1 MTSNY
6 KCLLAYDGTRYLGW
20 QKTKEGPSI
29 EEELEKAL
37 KEILQEEVSLQ
48 AASRTD
54 RGVHARGQV
63 VNFQT
68 SKRVDVKK
76 LLKGINALLPK
87 DIALLDLEKA
97 KPSFH
102 PTLDAQGKEYHY
114 EINTSKV
121 LLPQKRHYVW
131 HYPYHLHLEKMVEAK
146 EAFIGQKEY
155 QSFCNIRTEDGTRE
169 IYSIDIEE
177 REKDHFHFIIK
188 GRSFLYKMVRTIV
201 GSLVYVGRGKIDA
214 GSLPLIFS
222 AKDRRLAGI
231 TAPAHG
237 LTLMTVFYLPE

>member
-1 MTSNY
+1 MESNY

-37 KEILQEEVSLQ
+37 QEILQEEILLQ

-54 RGVHARGQV
+54 RGVHAKGQV
-63 VNFQT
+63 VNFRT
-68 SKRVDVKK
+68 SKKVDVKK
-76 LLKGINALLPK
+76 LLKGVNALLPN
-87 DIALLDLEKA
+87 DIALLSIEKA
-97 KPSFH
+97 YPTFH
-102 PTLDAQGKEYHY
+102 PTLDAKGKEYHY
-114 EINTSKV
+114 EIFTGKV
-121 LLPQKRHYVW
+121 LLPQKRHFVW
-131 HYPYHLHLEKMVEAK
+131 HYPYPLALEKMLEAK
-146 EAFIGQKEY
+146 ETFIGQKEY
-155 QSFCNIRTEDGTRE
+155 QSFCNIRTEDGSRE

-188 GRSFLYKMVRTIV
+188 GRSFLYKMARTIV
-201 GSLVYVGRGKIDA
+201 GSLVYVGRGKIEVD
-214 GSLPLIFS
+214 SLPLIFT

-237 LTLMTVFYLPE
+237 LTLMNVFYLLE